1 MERSSLLRCMAYTL
15 FSEQP
20 EEHNQTQTGQHHT
33 PLDRQRQAHL
43 SSKEPAECIGT
54 AHLPREL
61 EESCGHAYT
70 WVLPAYMIR
79 PHLLPGEAEEAAYP
93 MGNEGVTRWFLTR
106 AVNSLPDH
114 LCAGVFYGNSH

>member
-1 MERSSLLRCMAYTL
+1 MYRDSASSPGVGRK
-15 FSEQP
+15 SWP
-20 EEHNQTQTGQHHT
+20 W
-33 PLDRQRQAHL
+33 
-43 SSKEPAECIGT
+43 S
-54 AHLPREL
+54 
-61 EESCGHAYT
+61 YT

-79 PHLLPGEAEEAAYP
+79 PHLLPGEAEEAACP